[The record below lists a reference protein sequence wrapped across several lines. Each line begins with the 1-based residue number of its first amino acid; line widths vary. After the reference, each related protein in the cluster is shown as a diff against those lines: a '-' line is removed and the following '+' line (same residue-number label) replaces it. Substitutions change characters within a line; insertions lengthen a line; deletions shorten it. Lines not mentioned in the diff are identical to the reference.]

1 MWGFGV
7 PGVDLVVWGWERV
20 GISQMSTK
28 TIILPVYFDP
38 PKISLSFCQFS
49 LTTKNTTYHFADTSF
64 CRFEKSPA
72 APIILAK
79 HHFCKLFFW
88 FFRVSNLSF
97 WRVIILADKYCRVE
111 LYKVSENNRL
121 TLRPEHLCK
130 NIDNFL
136 VGHVSGLIKMLIS

>member
-7 PGVDLVVWGWERV
+7 PGVDLVVWGWGEGRHV
-20 GISQMSTK
+20 SQMSTK

-79 HHFCKLFFW
+79 HHFANFFFG
-88 FFRVSNLSF
+88 FFVCRIYHFGESSF
-97 WRVIILADKYCRVE
+97 WRISTVRRKLIDCVHIV
-111 LYKVSENNRL
+111 YKICTKVFFWTN
-121 TLRPEHLCK
+121 T
-130 NIDNFL
+130 
-136 VGHVSGLIKMLIS
+136 

>member
-7 PGVDLVVWGWERV
+7 PGVDLVVWGWGEGRHV
-20 GISQMSTK
+20 SQMSTK

-79 HHFCKLFFW
+79 HHFAIFFFG
-88 FFRVSNLSF
+88 FFVLECIIFYLSF
-97 WRVIILADKYCRVE
+97 SWLV
-111 LYKVSENNRL
+111 
-121 TLRPEHLCK
+121 
-130 NIDNFL
+130 FL
-136 VGHVSGLIKMLIS
+136 FLSLSFCNSALFSFNSMYHFATQLWFLSKRFKRYL